1 MPEWIAKYWIQWA
14 FGIITGA
21 LGLAYKRLSAKVKK
35 HEEERQAKA
44 KAQEAEM
51 AAIKEGLLAILHDRL
66 YQACTYYIALGYIDT
81 AGLKNRVH
89 LQGIPRPGRQWYR
102 HRAVQPRQGAAP
114 EGGLTHE

>member
-81 AGLKNRVH
+81 AGLKTSSTSTRHTTPWAAMV
-89 LQGIPRPGRQWYR
+89 QAPSCTTAPRRCP
-102 HRAVQPRQGAAP
+102 
-114 EGGLTHE
+114 